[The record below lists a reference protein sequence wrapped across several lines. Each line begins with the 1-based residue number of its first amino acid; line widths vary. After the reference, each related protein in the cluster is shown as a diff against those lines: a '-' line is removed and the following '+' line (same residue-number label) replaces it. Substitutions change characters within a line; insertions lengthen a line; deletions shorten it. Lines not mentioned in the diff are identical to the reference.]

1 VPEATGP
8 HNSFYRNMDVSISYP
23 VRLARLREGMSLVPG
38 IAFYNVANFANFND
52 YTNGPNSFADHDI
65 NRVQR
70 GSGTSDIGGPRT
82 TEFQLKLNF

>member
-8 HNSFYRNMDVSISYP
+8 HNSFYRNLDVSISYP

-52 YTNGPNSFADHDI
+52 YTNGRRSRHQSCPEGFRHFGYLVAPELRSF
-65 NRVQR
+65 
-70 GSGTSDIGGPRT
+70 S
-82 TEFQLKLNF
+82 